1 MMEGEGRGKR
11 LAATACAFTLLFCL
25 AVGLG
30 VHGAF
35 QYQQV
40 KQEQR
45 LSAEYSLKQAQKAA
59 AQPPSRRETEKS
71 IATPEAKPPTATQE
85 SETEQESVL
94 PISTTSAV
102 TTADGALSEPAAR
115 REPSRIPAGLQND
128 HKVYLTFDDGPS
140 QNTLE
145 ILRIL
150 KEHNAKAT
158 FFVVNSKYNA
168 YMKRIVESGNAIALH
183 TFTHSYKTIYQSEAA
198 YFEDLQRYRMW

>member
-145 ILRIL
+145 ILQIGRA
-150 KEHNAKAT
+150 H
-158 FFVVNSKYNA
+158 V
-168 YMKRIVESGNAIALH
+168 
-183 TFTHSYKTIYQSEAA
+183 
-198 YFEDLQRYRMW
+198 

>member
-102 TTADGALSEPAAR
+102 TTADGALSAAR
-115 REPSRIPAGLQND
+115 R
-128 HKVYLTFDDGPS
+128 
-140 QNTLE
+140 
-145 ILRIL
+145 
-150 KEHNAKAT
+150 
-158 FFVVNSKYNA
+158 
-168 YMKRIVESGNAIALH
+168 
-183 TFTHSYKTIYQSEAA
+183 AA
-198 YFEDLQRYRMW
+198 

>member
-71 IATPEAKPPTATQE
+71 TATPEAKPPTATQE

-94 PISTTSAV
+94 PISTTSALRRMERCPSPPRGV
-102 TTADGALSEPAAR
+102 SPPAYRPACKMIIRFISPLTT
-115 REPSRIPAGLQND
+115 GL
-128 HKVYLTFDDGPS
+128 
-140 QNTLE
+140 
-145 ILRIL
+145 R
-150 KEHNAKAT
+150 
-158 FFVVNSKYNA
+158 
-168 YMKRIVESGNAIALH
+168 
-183 TFTHSYKTIYQSEAA
+183 KTP
-198 YFEDLQRYRMW
+198 

>member
-59 AQPPSRRETEKS
+59 AQRFHC
-71 IATPEAKPPTATQE
+71 AA
-85 SETEQESVL
+85 
-94 PISTTSAV
+94 
-102 TTADGALSEPAAR
+102 ALSQSGF
-115 REPSRIPAGLQND
+115 RENQVLIQQPWQPRSA
-128 HKVYLTFDDGPS
+128 
-140 QNTLE
+140 
-145 ILRIL
+145 
-150 KEHNAKAT
+150 
-158 FFVVNSKYNA
+158 
-168 YMKRIVESGNAIALH
+168 
-183 TFTHSYKTIYQSEAA
+183 
-198 YFEDLQRYRMW
+198 

>member
-59 AQPPSRRETEKS
+59 ARPP
-71 IATPEAKPPTATQE
+71 Q
-85 SETEQESVL
+85 
-94 PISTTSAV
+94 
-102 TTADGALSEPAAR
+102 
-115 REPSRIPAGLQND
+115 PAGNGKK
-128 HKVYLTFDDGPS
+128 H
-140 QNTLE
+140 
-145 ILRIL
+145 R
-150 KEHNAKAT
+150 
-158 FFVVNSKYNA
+158 
-168 YMKRIVESGNAIALH
+168 H
-183 TFTHSYKTIYQSEAA
+183 TGGEAA
-198 YFEDLQRYRMW
+198 NGNTGE